1 MGFNILPGRVANQN
15 TGFHLIKKNPLAW
28 RRIGLSSYHCQ
39 LLYHNDINA
48 TDVVQSKKGKSILKS
63 VHLLSKKSYATC
75 WKSCD
80 RASLTHFFS
89 RAPVR
94 GVCQVRLHFRLL
106 GSQFFFFFTIRQNLP
121 FLPRAKQSSFVR
133 KHVISL
139 LY

>member
-1 MGFNILPGRVANQN
+1 MIGFNTLPGRVANQN

-48 TDVVQSKKGKSILKS
+48 TDVVQSKKGKLILKS
-63 VHLLSKKSYATC
+63 VHLLSNKSYATC

-89 RAPVR
+89 RAGCLSSEVTFSTS
-94 GVCQVRLHFRLL
+94 GKSV
-106 GSQFFFFFTIRQNLP
+106 FFSLSAEFTLP
-121 FLPRAKQSSFVR
+121 STC
-133 KHVISL
+133 
-139 LY
+139 